1 MISILIPDVSAITR
15 VRIRQEDQYVN
26 RIIRNIKKNET
37 SINNQA
43 KFSNLNANKIVNAI
57 NKSENNKKQEI
68 ISNKNYEEKGEV
80 NNNDD
85 DKHATITSLQ
95 PPWLKKNNK
104 KQEIISNN
112 NYEEKV
118 EMDDD
123 DDDEHIITSL
133 QPPSPKKKNNKLL
146 RMSAKIMPVQLSFE
160 NELDNNNY
168 RHIEN
173 IEDLNRKKK
182 LKEILLKN
190 KLKKGYY
197 DDDEN

>member
-43 KFSNLNANKIVNAI
+43 KFSNSNPNKIVNAI

-68 ISNKNYEEKGEV
+68 LSNKNYEEKGEV

-95 PPWLKKNNK
+95 PPSLKKNNK

-118 EMDDD
+118 EMDD

-182 LKEILLKN
+182 LKETLLKN

>member
-1 MISILIPDVSAITR
+1 MISILIPDMPAITR
-15 VRIRQEDQYVN
+15 VRIRQEYQFVN
-26 RIIRNIKKNET
+26 KIIRNIKKNEI
-37 SINNQA
+37 SINQTSV
-43 KFSNLNANKIVNAI
+43 SNLNTKKILNDI
-57 NKSENNKKQEI
+57 NKLENNKKQEI
-68 ISNKNYEEKGEV
+68 ILNYEEKGV
-80 NNNDD
+80 VNDD
-85 DKHATITSLQ
+85 DDEHVKITSSQ
-95 PPWLKKNNK
+95 PPLLKRNNK
-104 KQEIISNN
+104 KQEITSNN
-112 NYEEKV
+112 NFEEKV

-123 DDDEHIITSL
+123 DDEHIIITSL

-197 DDDEN
+197 DDED

>member
-1 MISILIPDVSAITR
+1 MISILIPDMPAITR
-15 VRIRQEDQYVN
+15 VRIRQEYQFVN
-26 RIIRNIKKNET
+26 KIIRNIKKNEI
-37 SINNQA
+37 SINQTSV
-43 KFSNLNANKIVNAI
+43 SNLNTKKNLNDI
-57 NKSENNKKQEI
+57 NKLENNKKQEI
-68 ISNKNYEEKGEV
+68 ILNYEEKGV
-80 NNNDD
+80 VNDD
-85 DKHATITSLQ
+85 DDEHVKITSSQ
-95 PPWLKKNNK
+95 PPLLKRNNK
-104 KQEIISNN
+104 KQEITSNN
-112 NYEEKV
+112 NFEEKV

-123 DDDEHIITSL
+123 DDEHIIITSL

-197 DDDEN
+197 DDEN

>member
-1 MISILIPDVSAITR
+1 MISILIPDMPAITR
-15 VRIRQEDQYVN
+15 ARIRQEYQFVN
-26 RIIRNIKKNET
+26 KIIRNIKKNEI
-37 SINNQA
+37 SINQTSV
-43 KFSNLNANKIVNAI
+43 SNLNTKKILNDI
-57 NKSENNKKQEI
+57 NKLENNKKQEI
-68 ISNKNYEEKGEV
+68 ILNYEEKGV
-80 NNNDD
+80 VNDD
-85 DKHATITSLQ
+85 DDEHVKITSSQ
-95 PPWLKKNNK
+95 PPLLKRNNK
-104 KQEIISNN
+104 KLEIISNN
-112 NYEEKV
+112 NHEEKV

-123 DDDEHIITSL
+123 DDEHIIITSL

-173 IEDLNRKKK
+173 IEHLNRKKK

-197 DDDEN
+197 DDED